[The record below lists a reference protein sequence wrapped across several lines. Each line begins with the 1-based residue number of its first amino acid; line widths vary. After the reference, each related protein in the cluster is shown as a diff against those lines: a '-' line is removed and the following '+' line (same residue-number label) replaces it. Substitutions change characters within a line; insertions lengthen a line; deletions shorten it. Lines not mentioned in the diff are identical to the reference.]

1 MKLPSLTHIRFRL
14 FLLTGLTL
22 VPVIALVTFLNFN
35 QKQRAKELKR
45 AQLQQIAAVVAA
57 ENEQV
62 IEGARQLLIS
72 LSVTQQVQAGGSNCG
87 RILVRLLSEYQRY
100 SNFGVANSRGN
111 IVCSAVPLPGPVN
124 LTDRYFFR
132 KTTESNNFTIG
143 EYVISRT
150 TKTASLNF
158 GYPLAN
164 NQGVVYATLSL
175 DWLNRLLQNLNLDQQ
190 ISVAITDQKGVTLAR
205 FPETAAD
212 TGAPRIKVTQTIGGP
227 TVTVSQNEAS
237 VLIPIQNDFNR
248 TMLLT
253 LIIAVLALAAGTIVG
268 NSLIANTV
276 TKMKEADQLKQ
287 DFIALVS
294 HQLRTPLTAIKW
306 FIQILLS
313 QSPGKLNSK
322 QKQLLRDSRESTERM
337 LGLIRT
343 LVDIAKL
350 ESGRLP
356 LNCQPTAIALLIRT
370 IIKDA
375 DRLFRAKNIRFTAGF
390 SRRLPL
396 INLDRPLFRQ
406 ALINLIDNA
415 VKYSHPGGTVTI
427 KAQVKK
433 NCLAIQIRDQ
443 GIGIPAA
450 ERQQLFQKFSRA
462 SNARVKNTDGAGLGL
477 YLVKLIVKA
486 HRGRIEFE
494 PVATG
499 TSVSIMI
506 PIS

>member
-1 MKLPSLTHIRFRL
+1 MRQIRFRL
-14 FLLTGLTL
+14 ALLTIITL
-22 VPVIALVTFLNFN
+22 IPVTILVIWLNFS
-35 QKQRAKELKR
+35 QRRQSQELKT

-57 ENEQV
+57 ENQQI

-72 LSVTQQVQAGGSNCG
+72 LSITPEIRAGNPDCGEFLSKLLQQY
-87 RILVRLLSEYQRY
+87 RRY
-100 SNFGVANSRGN
+100 GNFGVANSQGN
-111 IVCSAVPLPGPVN
+111 VICSAIPLPSPVN
-124 LTDRYFFR
+124 LADRYFFQ
-132 KTTESNNFTIG
+132 KTKETNEFTVG

-150 TKTASLNF
+150 TKQASLNF
-158 GYPLAN
+158 GYPLAI
-164 NQGVVYATLSL
+164 NQNVVYATLSL
-175 DWLNRLLQNLNLDQQ
+175 EWLNQLLKELNLDES
-190 ISVAITDQKGVTLAR
+190 IRVTIADQNGTTLAE
-205 FPETAAD
+205 FPENQTAVNNRQIAVS
-212 TGAPRIKVTQTIGGP
+212 RTINGP
-227 TVTVSQNEAS
+227 VVTVSQSEAS
-237 VLIPIQNDFNR
+237 VFSQVQQDFNR
-248 TMLLT
+248 AMLLT
-253 LIIAVLALAAGTIVG
+253 LAIALFALIIGVSIG
-268 NSLIANTV
+268 NSLMANAL
-276 TKMKEADQLKQ
+276 TKIKEADQLKR

-313 QSPGKLNSK
+313 QSPGKLTAK

-390 SRRLPL
+390 SRRLPP
-396 INLDRPLFRQ
+396 INLDRHLFRQ

-415 VKYSHPGGTVTI
+415 VKYSHPNGTVTI
-427 KAQVKK
+427 KSGVKK
-433 NCLAIQIRDQ
+433 SCLSIQIRDQ

-450 ERQQLFQKFSRA
+450 ERRQLFQKFSRA

-477 YLVKLIVKA
+477 YLVKLIIKA